1 MDKPKPPPPKP
12 GEPGFIDM
20 ETESIGILGKY
31 IRDNRELAAK
41 QEAER
46 LAKRLAKATKP
57 PTS

>member
-1 MDKPKPPPPKP
+1 
-12 GEPGFIDM
+12 M